1 MAPRQPRPTRR
12 QSRSQPRSQR
22 STRSATGQ
30 QAGPTYA
37 QLSAGPV
44 HTLLF
49 LAPLLLLYEAGSAL
63 FLTNADAGVVETV
76 KAHKLLSDF
85 FGLFGVAG
93 FHLPALALVAAL
105 LAQQR
110 LMRDPWKPQK
120 WVLGG
125 MLAESLAWTAPL
137 LLLSGLSQR
146 LAALAAE
153 PLQTPLTA
161 LSVPAKVTI
170 AIGAGL
176 YEELVFRMLAIALLH
191 LSLVDLL
198 KAREAPGRVA
208 AVVLAAAA
216 FAFYH
221 DAAFTA
227 GLNLPL
233 LGFYFAAGLY
243 FGALYAW
250 RGFGIVVGAHALY
263 DVAALL
269 LPR

>member
-1 MAPRQPRPTRR
+1 MPPRQARPTRK
-12 QSRSQPRSQR
+12 QR
-22 STRSATGQ
+22 SPRNATKQ
-30 QAGPTYA
+30 ETAPTYGR
-37 QLSAGPV
+37 LSAGPV

-49 LAPLLLLYEAGSAL
+49 LAPLLLLYELGSAL
-63 FLTNADAGVVETV
+63 FLTRPGSGVVETV

-85 FGLFGVAG
+85 FRLFGAAG

-110 LMRDPWKPQK
+110 LTRDPWRPQK

-125 MLAESLAWTAPL
+125 MLAESAAWTAPL

-146 LAALAAE
+146 LAAAVASA
-153 PLQTPLTA
+153 PQTPLA
-161 LSVPAKVTI
+161 SLSIPAKITI

-191 LSLVDLL
+191 LILVDLL

-216 FAFYH
+216 FALYH
-221 DAAFTA
+221 DTAFTS

-263 DVAALL
+263 DIAALL